1 MGSLYVKGLKRH
13 MESALINKS
22 DCTLNPQP
30 HQRWSSLARTWLS
43 LWCLLLPH
51 VLVAQVQDSLATFF
65 PHQAADSTGVSE
77 AEMQKLYLKIVSQLG
92 QNLIL
97 EQVCPL
103 EQLQSE
109 LSDAKVNM
117 TYWLER
123 SFDLRRFGQIDCS
136 VQLLEELRTYAKAY
150 SLQEK
155 QALESHLALTWS
167 EYLGNYEIAL
177 QHAEAAMDLVKEE
190 DEGAAWAHYSLGRVQ
205 HRLAAFASAYEHT
218 QRALALARSQGNEE
232 LEARSLGSLA
242 LINRDVFFGETLK
255 AVSFHEGAIEIAKA
269 MADTALLMHE
279 FVYIAANY
287 GEAGEHTKYLELI
300 QQVAEIASTYKD
312 IRIEEKILISYG
324 AFLSS
329 KGLYKEAEHLFN
341 LALNLARQINKRS
354 IIGHLHYQLF
364 ETQLM
369 QGHVEKAQE
378 ILSSGLAEGVLDSAL
393 IQQQLYALERLRGDR
408 TKALQYLES
417 AYNAIKGQYMDRNAA
432 MLSFWETQLKTQESI
447 LEVEQ
452 QRALLQAEQKE
463 RLLYAYFLLAVGL
476 LFLMA
481 MYGFYYQRKSSTKLK
496 RQKLQI
502 EKQAEELKQLDDLKS
517 RFFTNVSHE
526 LRTPL
531 SLILG
536 PIRSILSQNSLTEE
550 ERHLLSMADKNGTQL
565 NQLVDEILDFSK
577 LESQRLELQES
588 SVNLYIFLQQLIDR
602 FEYLKDSKQIDFT
615 FDFQGDKEMKV
626 ELDQNKLGKVMNNLL
641 SNAFKFTPKGG
652 RISVR
657 QVDEGENL
665 LFQVEDTGI
674 GIEPKDLPNIF
685 KRYYQA
691 AHQPIAQTGTGIGLA
706 LSYQYVNLFGGSMWA
721 ESEPGNGSLFQVR
734 IPKKL
739 SPLRAGSSEDAEMYT
754 GPAIEDHRASGK
766 VSKPLNLLIAEDNE
780 DLRSY
785 LSYVLGKRYEL
796 QTVSNGAEVIAHLK
810 GHQKLPDLI
819 ITDLMMPIMDGF
831 QLLNELRGTERYS
844 HIPVIMLTAKTNM
857 RDRLT
862 ALRIGIDDYLV
873 KPFLEEELVAR
884 VNNLLRNIALQNQQ
898 EPEIAEQEKL
908 EGPHYG
914 ETLSKNP
921 KDLEWLA
928 ELEDAV
934 LQQLG
939 DFNLTADMIARKML
953 MSRTQLF
960 RKIKKLTGLTVN
972 QYIQEMRFQEARKL
986 LEDQIHHSVK
996 SVALTVGFKHVKNFS
1011 QRFKDRFGR
1020 LPSSYF

>member
-1 MGSLYVKGLKRH
+1 M
-13 MESALINKS
+13 
-22 DCTLNPQP
+22 DPQP
-30 HQRWSSLARTWLS
+30 HQEWTDFARGWTWLAI
-43 LWCLLLPH
+43 LCLVLPH
-51 VLVAQVQDSLATFF
+51 MLVAQVQDSLATFF
-65 PHQAADSTGVSE
+65 PHQAADSTGVSVE
-77 AEMQKLYLKIVSQLG
+77 EMQRLYSQITSQLE

-109 LSDAKVNM
+109 LSDVKVDLA
-117 TYWLER
+117 YWLER
-123 SFDLRRFGQIDCS
+123 SLGLRQFGQMDS
-136 VQLLEELRTYAKAY
+136 RVQLLQKLRTYTEAY
-150 SLQEK
+150 SLKEK
-155 QALESHLALTWS
+155 LILECHLALTWS
-167 EYLGNYEIAL
+167 EYLGDYQIAL
-177 QHAEAAMDLVKEE
+177 QHAEVAMDLVEGE
-190 DEGAAWAHYSLGRVQ
+190 DEGAAWANYALGRVE

-218 QRALALARSQGNEE
+218 QQALSLARKLGNQE

-255 AVSFHEGAIEIAKA
+255 AVPFHEGSIELAKA
-269 MADTALLMHE
+269 MADTSLLLHE
-279 FVYIAANY
+279 QLYMAANY
-287 GEAGEHTKYLELI
+287 GEAGEHPKYLELI
-300 QQVAEIASTYKD
+300 QEVTDLASSYKD
-312 IRIEEKILISYG
+312 VRIEEKILISYG

-329 KGLYKEAEHLFN
+329 KGLYREAEHLFN
-341 LALNLARQINKRS
+341 LALDLARQINKRS

-364 ETQLM
+364 EIQLM
-369 QGHVEKAQE
+369 QGQVEEAQA
-378 ILSSGLAEGVLDSAL
+378 ILSGGLAEGVLDSAL
-393 IQQQLYALERLRGDR
+393 IQQQLYAVERLRGDR

-432 MLSFWETQLKTQESI
+432 MLSFWEAQLKTQESL
-447 LEVEQ
+447 LEIEQ
-452 QRALLQAEQKE
+452 QRALLQAEQKQ
-463 RLLYAYFLLAVGL
+463 RWLYTYFLLAVGL

-481 MYGFYYQRKSSTKLK
+481 MYGFYYQRKSSRKLK
-496 RQKLQI
+496 KQKLQI

-577 LESQRLELQES
+577 LESQRVEIQES
-588 SVNLYIFLQQLIDR
+588 SVNLYLFLQQLIDR
-602 FEYLKDSKQIDFT
+602 FEYLRDTKQIEFT

-626 ELDQNKLGKVMNNLL
+626 ELDQNKLEKVITNLL
-641 SNAFKFTPKGG
+641 SNAFKFTPRGG
-652 RISVR
+652 KISVR

-665 LFQVEDTGI
+665 LLQVEDSGAGI
-674 GIEPKDLPNIF
+674 GPKDLPNIF

-691 AHQPIAQTGTGIGLA
+691 ANQPVAQAGTGIGLA
-706 LSYQYVNLFGGSMWA
+706 LSYQYVNLFGGEMWV
-721 ESEPGNGSLFQVR
+721 ESEVGEGSLFQVR

-739 SPLRAGSSEDAEMYT
+739 SPSRAGSTEDAEMYT

-766 VSKPLNLLIAEDNE
+766 LSKQLNLLIVEDNE

-785 LSYVLGKRYEL
+785 LSYILGKRYAL
-796 QTVSNGAEVIAHLK
+796 HTVSNGTEAIAYLE

-819 ITDLMMPIMDGF
+819 ITDLMMPVMDGF
-831 QLLNELRGTERYS
+831 QLLDQLRSTTRYS

-857 RDRLT
+857 RDRLA

-884 VNNLLRNIALQNQQ
+884 VNNLLRNITAQNQYESEITEQDKLQ
-898 EPEIAEQEKL
+898 E
-908 EGPHYG
+908 PHYG

-921 KDLEWLA
+921 KDLEWLT
-928 ELEDAV
+928 ELEDVV

-986 LEDQIHHSVK
+986 LEDHIHRSVK